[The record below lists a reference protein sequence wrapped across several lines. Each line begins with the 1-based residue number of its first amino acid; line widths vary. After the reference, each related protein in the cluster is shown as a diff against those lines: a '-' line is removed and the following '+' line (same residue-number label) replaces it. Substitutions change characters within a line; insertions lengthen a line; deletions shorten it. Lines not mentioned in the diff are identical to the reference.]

1 MKRWLLAGLLG
12 LAILLFL
19 APGIIGMLAER
30 SLEQQLAQNSRM
42 SPEYVVRELDFERG
56 WFNSAGRHR
65 VPLADPALAQFIALL
80 TPGAGYPLQ
89 APALIIETRLEHG
102 LVALGNAPHDA
113 SALIP
118 ALANGVSTL
127 SLELPDGS
135 ELPVPGVLYSRL
147 GLTGSA
153 TFRYELPAGDQTRD
167 KLHLTWQDSS
177 AGLSSTSTG
186 RELSFTADLGAT
198 RASNEFNS
206 LEFSSAQVAAS
217 RKATPFGFPLGDV
230 KLRIA
235 DVDWLTFGIP
245 ERWALLDVEG
255 HSAFQGTKV
264 QGDLQFKLLA
274 LQTEDGPYDI
284 EIRANVANA
293 NAERLGPIIR
303 ALQYSRNGASL
314 ASLQPYTGFDDD
326 LRGLISAGINL
337 DIEQLQLRTSAG
349 DGIAKLTITVPELRD
364 VASWPALLLALTA
377 TADIEIG
384 RTRVE
389 APSPITDQLRL
400 LIAGGFLIL
409 DGDVYRLKA
418 DYAKGKATVN
428 GAPLVIPMDLLRQ

>member
-80 TPGAGYPLQ
+80 TPGAGYPQQ

-102 LVALGNAPHDA
+102 LVALGDA
-113 SALIP
+113 ARDPAALIP

-167 KLHLTWQDSS
+167 ELHLNWQDSS
-177 AGLSSTSTG
+177 AGFSSNSTG

-206 LEFSSAQVAAS
+206 LEFSSAQVAAN

-230 KLRIA
+230 SLRIA
-235 DVDWLTFGIP
+235 DVDWL
-245 ERWALLDVEG
+245 
-255 HSAFQGTKV
+255 
-264 QGDLQFKLLA
+264 
-274 LQTEDGPYDI
+274 
-284 EIRANVANA
+284 
-293 NAERLGPIIR
+293 
-303 ALQYSRNGASL
+303 
-314 ASLQPYTGFDDD
+314 
-326 LRGLISAGINL
+326 
-337 DIEQLQLRTSAG
+337 
-349 DGIAKLTITVPELRD
+349 
-364 VASWPALLLALTA
+364 
-377 TADIEIG
+377 
-384 RTRVE
+384 
-389 APSPITDQLRL
+389 
-400 LIAGGFLIL
+400 
-409 DGDVYRLKA
+409 
-418 DYAKGKATVN
+418 
-428 GAPLVIPMDLLRQ
+428 